1 MNHDH
6 DNIFYDLIQNMTS
19 DTREPTKTNGSHKH
33 RLISYKKIPFAR
45 SDSLYEGIRNFT
57 TENMGSYLLPE
68 NDNCID
74 CEAALN
80 KTVFVT
86 TIGFCWFSCVTCHIL
101 NQVVKNIIMI
111 MIHYSLYCQYK
122 RTFS

>member
-6 DNIFYDLIQNMTS
+6 DNIFYDSIQNMTS
-19 DTREPTKTNGSHKH
+19 DTTEPTKTNGSHKH

-45 SDSLYEGIRNFT
+45 SDSLYEGLRNFT

-74 CEAALN
+74 CEAALQDGN
-80 KTVFVT
+80 PIEEDWVAYEHAAVITNTTV
-86 TIGFCWFSCVTCHIL
+86 
-101 NQVVKNIIMI
+101 NYVKGMKLSI
-111 MIHYSLYCQYK
+111 
-122 RTFS
+122 

>member
-19 DTREPTKTNGSHKH
+19 DTTEPTKTNGSHKH

-68 NDNCID
+68 NGNPIEEDWVAY
-74 CEAALN
+74 EHAAVITN
-80 KTVFVT
+80 TTV
-86 TIGFCWFSCVTCHIL
+86 
-101 NQVVKNIIMI
+101 NYVKGMKLSI
-111 MIHYSLYCQYK
+111 
-122 RTFS
+122 